1 MHLVATP
8 LITNSDGKKF
18 GKSEGN
24 AVWLDAEHTSSYAFY
39 QFWLNVED
47 ADVVDRLR
55 VFTFLSKSEIEALAD
70 KVRSE
75 PQLREAQRTL
85 ALEVT
90 SLVHSPEAAQAAIQ
104 ASKALFG
111 QAELSELA
119 EADLLSALSELP
131 STKAVKGTPIAQL
144 LVDTGLEASVS
155 AARRAIKE
163 GGVYLNNEKVTDE
176 GALFDRVLA
185 GNCAVLRRGK
195 KTLAAIYLS

>member
-1 MHLVATP
+1 M
-8 LITNSDGKKF
+8 
-18 GKSEGN
+18 
-24 AVWLDAEHTSSYAFY
+24 
-39 QFWLNVED
+39 
-47 ADVVDRLR
+47 VDRLR

-195 KTLAAIYLS
+195 KTMAAIYLS